1 MTHIGTIK
9 EARGLKGDI
18 LVSDVLTGLKK
29 IKSGSEI
36 LIGYSEQFAKKY
48 IVESFRIA
56 NKKYLIKLK
65 AIDVPEK
72 ANELKDLGIFANEN
86 SLEFSDE
93 LYLVDDLIGC
103 SVFDVKT
110 KELLGELKD
119 VMILPGNDVWTITL
133 PDGELP
139 IPVIKDVVKK
149 VNIADKHI
157 EIELIPGLMDIISS
171 NKAEKDGFGY
181 DEN

>member
-1 MTHIGTIK
+1 M
-9 EARGLKGDI
+9 
-18 LVSDVLTGLKK
+18 
-29 IKSGSEI
+29 
-36 LIGYSEQFAKKY
+36 
-48 IVESFRIA
+48 
-56 NKKYLIKLK
+56 
-65 AIDVPEK
+65 
-72 ANELKDLGIFANEN
+72 
-86 SLEFSDE
+86 
-93 LYLVDDLIGC
+93 
-103 SVFDVKT
+103 KT

-119 VMILPGNDVWTITL
+119 VMILPGNDVWLITL